1 MGTPCADPPAA
12 VGCGH
17 HRPFAPGDL
26 WSKIKSEGMPDT
38 TKHGQS
44 IQVPR
49 HQEPPSSSKPDP
61 SALARL
67 LDEWMHGDE
76 TEQQETFEVLRR
88 SLDEDRP
95 EGYKLFS

>member
-1 MGTPCADPPAA
+1 
-12 VGCGH
+12 
-17 HRPFAPGDL
+17 
-26 WSKIKSEGMPDT
+26 MPDAA
-38 TKHGQS
+38 KFDQS
-44 IQVPR
+44 SRMPR
-49 HQEPPSSSKPDP
+49 HQGASRGSKPDP

-76 TEQQETFEVLRR
+76 TEQQETFEVLCR

>member
-1 MGTPCADPPAA
+1 
-12 VGCGH
+12 
-17 HRPFAPGDL
+17 
-26 WSKIKSEGMPDT
+26 MPDT
-38 TKHGQS
+38 TKQNQPFQS
-44 IQVPR
+44 PR
-49 HQEPPSSSKPDP
+49 HQESPPDP

-67 LDEWMHGDE
+67 LDEWMHGDT